1 MKKLTIIA
9 LSAALTLALVVAC
22 GGGETTTTP
31 ATENAAATACSE
43 TASGADV
50 GDSGDID
57 ASDGEVTGEDADP
70 DAPTVAGDSVDID
83 AGYGEVTGEDID
95 PDAPTSDGAND
106 GEDTVSTDAG
116 DKEVGAEV
124 GDLAPNFT
132 LDYIGKG
139 SPDGKCQLTYS
150 DYRGDSP
157 SVVVFY
163 RSIFCTFCVRQLNAI
178 QAQYDEFE
186 ERGVQVVAVSS
197 DSLNE
202 SQSRL
207 ISQDQRTEFPLAF
220 TGANDEVPR
229 AYDRIGHVRD
239 GFYLGGRE
247 LADPGVFVVD
257 ADGVIAWR
265 ELGANIG
272 HFVPASEILE
282 QVDSL

>member
-1 MKKLTIIA
+1 MKKLAIIA
-9 LSAALTLALVVAC
+9 LGAALTLALVGAC
-22 GGGETTTTP
+22 GGGETTTENAPVAPAGSEP
-31 ATENAAATACSE
+31 ATSADG
-43 TASGADV
+43 GAVV

-57 ASDGEVTGEDADP
+57 A
-70 DAPTVAGDSVDID
+70 GD
-83 AGYGEVTGEDID
+83 GEVTGEDID
-95 PDAPTSDGAND
+95 PPAAPTGDAPND
-106 GEDTVSTDAG
+106 ADDTVSIDA
-116 DKEVGAEV
+116 DDREEGAEV
-124 GDLAPNFT
+124 GYFAPDFT
-132 LDYIGKG
+132 LDYIGEG
-139 SPDGKCQLTYS
+139 SPDGRQQLTYS
-150 DYRGDSP
+150 EYRDDSP

-163 RSIFCTFCVRQLNAI
+163 RSIFCTFCVRQLNEI
-178 QAQYDEFE
+178 QAHYDEFQNL
-186 ERGVQVVAVSS
+186 GVRVVAVSS

-207 ISQDQRTEFPLAF
+207 ISQNQRTEFPLAF

-265 ELGANIG
+265 ELGDSIG

>member
-1 MKKLTIIA
+1 MKRLTIIA

-22 GGGETTTTP
+22 GGNETTTENAPVAPAGSEP
-31 ATENAAATACSE
+31 ATSADG
-43 TASGADV
+43 GAVVD
-50 GDSGDID
+50 DSGDID
-57 ASDGEVTGEDADP
+57 AGDGEVTGEDIAP
-70 DAPTVAGDSVDID
+70 PPAAPTGDAPNDADDTVSID
-83 AGYGEVTGEDID
+83 AGDREE
-95 PDAPTSDGAND
+95 
-106 GEDTVSTDAG
+106 
-116 DKEVGAEV
+116 GAEV
-124 GDLAPNFT
+124 GYFAPDFT
-132 LDYIGKG
+132 LDYIGEG
-139 SPDGKCQLTYS
+139 SPDGRQQLTYS
-150 DYRGDSP
+150 EYRDDSP

-163 RSIFCTFCVRQLNAI
+163 RSIFCTFCVRQLDAI
-178 QAQYDEFE
+178 QAQYGEFE
-186 ERGVQVVAVSS
+186 ERGVKVVAVSS

-207 ISQDQRTEFPLAF
+207 ISQNRSTYFPLAF

-257 ADGVIAWR
+257 ANGVIVWR
-265 ELGANIG
+265 ELGSNIG